1 MIRFPGP
8 GCLVEY
14 MQGNHPQQAIVLE
27 EQSGSLRLYTIGRR
41 ETKMPLA
48 RLLPWFGPA
57 KPLPATRQE
66 MQELLEQAHARR
78 QALAAEVDP
87 LFLWDLAKDE
97 IAMASPRWFAEI
109 LWQQPDEDQVAAVG
123 HALLEC
129 KTHFKFGL
137 SEFEIFSQDKVEARL
152 REAEINHARA
162 EFLIAGRSFVVALWE
177 AHQKIIQ
184 NQQPPALP
192 ELKQDIADRLENFLH
207 VRLVDPEDHETSSIW
222 KDLAKSLPDLP
233 YLPLLLLQ
241 AWGKVPAHYNFALER
256 IGYDPGNSWYLP
268 HLQEIEQVL
277 ALAPGQELEF
287 LDKTFVSIDT
297 QETED
302 LDDAFCLEKDG
313 EGNFILYLAIASP
326 AFGWNFGAELDKAVL
341 RRASSIYLPEG
352 SLHMM
357 PEPLG
362 IDGYSLMCGHDRAVM
377 LAELKLSPEGEPLDL
392 EISLKRVNVA
402 ANLIYEDCEALFDPD
417 FIGSYEKSG
426 YPLQAEQNHQAQQN
440 PQGQQSGSD
449 GQNKQGPQGEHKL
462 NPAEPY
468 REMLTLA
475 LNLGEKLQDQR
486 ITRGAVVIKRSE
498 PKIVLKEKNNQ
509 IYVEVLAEKAPDQA
523 QMLIGEFMVLLN
535 ASIAKKG
542 AEWNLPLIYRT
553 QHVTLPKEYAGIW
566 EKQEDISRIVKA
578 MPPASIED
586 IPRPHA
592 GLGLPAYATI
602 SSPLRRYTDLFNQGQ
617 VLHYIKTGAPLFNQ
631 EQLSSMLPLISAR
644 SEAVNTVQKQ
654 RPRYWK
660 LVYFKQQGDK
670 KWYEAVI
677 SEEND
682 LFVTVSLYNE
692 QLHVRS
698 KRAMF
703 GDKVMLGQHCQVRI
717 GKVFPLNNEIQ
728 LLAVE
733 EC

>member
-1 MIRFPGP
+1 M
-8 GCLVEY
+8 EY

-41 ETKMPLA
+41 ETKMPLS
-48 RLLPWFGPA
+48 RLLPWFGPSR
-57 KPLPATRQE
+57 PLPGTRQE

-78 QALAAEVDP
+78 EALAAEVDP
-87 LFLWDLAKDE
+87 LFLWDLAKEE
-97 IAMASPRWFAEI
+97 IAMASPRWFAEVI
-109 LWQQPDEDQVAAVG
+109 WQQPDEDQVAAVG
-123 HALLEC
+123 HSLLEC

-137 SEFEIFSQDKVEARL
+137 SEFEVFSQSKVEARL
-152 REAEINHARA
+152 HEAEINQSRA
-162 EFLIAGRSFVVALWE
+162 EFLIAARTFIGALWE

-184 NQQPPALP
+184 NQRPPVLP
-192 ELKQDIADRLENFLH
+192 ELNQEIAERLEKFLH
-207 VRLVDPEDHETSSIW
+207 VRLVDPEDHETSSVW
-222 KDLAKSLPDLP
+222 KDLVKSLPDLP
-233 YLPLLLLQ
+233 HLPLLLLQ

-256 IGYDPGNSWYLP
+256 IGYDPESSWFSPYL
-268 HLQEIEQVL
+268 EEMEQIS
-277 ALAPGQELEF
+277 ALAPGQGLEF
-287 LDKTFVSIDT
+287 LDKPFVSIDT

-302 LDDAFCLEKDG
+302 LDDAFCLEKDS
-313 EGNFILYLAIASP
+313 EGNFILYLAIACP
-326 AFGWNFGAELDKAVL
+326 AFAWNFGGELDKAVL

-362 IDGYSLMCGHDRAVM
+362 VGGYSLMAGHDRPVM
-377 LAELKLSPEGEPLDL
+377 LSQFKLSPEGELLEL
-392 EISLKRVNVA
+392 EISLKRVKVA
-402 ANLIYEDCEALFDPD
+402 ANLFYEDCEALFDPE
-417 FIGSYEKSG
+417 FTGAYQQAG
-426 YPLQAEQNHQAQQN
+426 QAEQLNQA
-440 PQGQQSGSD
+440 GQLDQA
-449 GQNKQGPQGEHKL
+449 GQTL
-462 NPAEPY
+462 NPAETY
-468 REMLTLA
+468 RQMLTLA
-475 LNLGEKLQDQR
+475 LSLGEKLQEQR
-486 ITRGAVVIKRSE
+486 IASGAVVIKRSE
-498 PKIVLKEKNNQ
+498 PKIILQEKNNQ
-509 IYVEVLAEKAPDQA
+509 IIVEVLAEKTPEQS

-535 ASIAKKG
+535 ASIAKKA

-553 QHVTLPKEYAGIW
+553 QHVALPKEYAGIW
-566 EKQEDISRIVKA
+566 EKPEDISRIVKA

-586 IPRPHA
+586 VPRPHA

-617 VLHYIKTGAPLFNQ
+617 VLQFIKNGEALFSQ

-670 KWYEAVI
+670 KWHEAVI

-698 KRAMF
+698 KRALF

>member
-41 ETKMPLA
+41 ETKMPLT
-48 RLLPWFGPA
+48 RLLPWYGPA
-57 KPLPATRQE
+57 HSLPATRQE
-66 MQELLEQAHARR
+66 MQDILEQAHTQREF
-78 QALAAEVDP
+78 LSKEVDP

-109 LWQQPDEDQVAAVG
+109 LWQNPNEDQVAAVG
-123 HALLEC
+123 RALLEC

-137 SEFEIFSQDKVEARL
+137 SEFEIFSQEKVDARL
-152 REAEINHARA
+152 HEAEINQSRA
-162 EFLIAGRSFVVALWE
+162 EFLNEGRSFIAALWE

-184 NQQPPALP
+184 NQRPPALP
-192 ELKQDIADRLENFLH
+192 QLSPAIEERLEKFLN
-207 VRLVDPEDHETSSIW
+207 VRLVDPEDHETSSVW
-222 KDLAKSLPDLP
+222 KDLVKSLPDLP

-256 IGYDPGNSWYLP
+256 IGYDPENSWYLP
-268 HLQEIEQVL
+268 YQEEVEQISAL
-277 ALAPGQELEF
+277 ALGQGLEF
-287 LDKTFVSIDT
+287 LDKPFVSIDT

-302 LDDAFCLEKDG
+302 LDDAFCLEKDSD
-313 EGNFILYLAIASP
+313 GNFILYLAIACP
-326 AFGWNFGAELDKAVL
+326 AFGWNFGGELDKAVL

-362 IDGYSLMCGHDRAVM
+362 IEGYSLTAGNNRPVM
-377 LAELKLSPEGEPLDL
+377 LALFKLSSEGEFIDMEL
-392 EISLKRVNVA
+392 SLKRIKIA

-417 FIGSYEKSG
+417 FRGLYEKVELDKPSESNALG
-426 YPLQAEQNHQAQQN
+426 EVGEQ
-440 PQGQQSGSD
+440 G
-449 GQNKQGPQGEHKL
+449 L
-462 NPAEPY
+462 NPAEAY
-468 REMLTLA
+468 REMLDLA
-475 LNLGEKLQDQR
+475 LDLGSKLQALR
-486 ITRGAVVIKRSE
+486 ISNGAVVIKRSE
-498 PKIVLKEKNNQ
+498 PKILLEKKNDQVSVQVLVEKTPEQ
-509 IYVEVLAEKAPDQA
+509 S

-535 ASIAKKG
+535 ACIAKKG
-542 AEWNLPLIYRT
+542 EEWNLPLIYRT

-566 EKQEDISRIVKA
+566 EKPEDITRIVKA

-592 GLGLPAYATI
+592 GLGLPAYATT

-617 VLHYIKTGAPLFNQ
+617 VINFIKNGEPLFNK

-670 KWYEAVI
+670 KWHDAVI

-692 QLHVRS
+692 QIHVRS

-703 GDKVMLGQHCQVRI
+703 GDKVMLGQHCQVRL
-717 GKVFPLNNEIQ
+717 GKVFPLSNEIQ

>member
-1 MIRFPGP
+1 
-8 GCLVEY
+8 
-14 MQGNHPQQAIVLE
+14 
-27 EQSGSLRLYTIGRR
+27 
-41 ETKMPLA
+41 
-48 RLLPWFGPA
+48 
-57 KPLPATRQE
+57 
-66 MQELLEQAHARR
+66 
-78 QALAAEVDP
+78 
-87 LFLWDLAKDE
+87 
-97 IAMASPRWFAEI
+97 
-109 LWQQPDEDQVAAVG
+109 
-123 HALLEC
+123 
-129 KTHFKFGL
+129 
-137 SEFEIFSQDKVEARL
+137 
-152 REAEINHARA
+152 
-162 EFLIAGRSFVVALWE
+162 
-177 AHQKIIQ
+177 
-184 NQQPPALP
+184 
-192 ELKQDIADRLENFLH
+192 
-207 VRLVDPEDHETSSIW
+207 
-222 KDLAKSLPDLP
+222 
-233 YLPLLLLQ
+233 
-241 AWGKVPAHYNFALER
+241 
-256 IGYDPGNSWYLP
+256 
-268 HLQEIEQVL
+268 
-277 ALAPGQELEF
+277 
-287 LDKTFVSIDT
+287 
-297 QETED
+297 
-302 LDDAFCLEKDG
+302 
-313 EGNFILYLAIASP
+313 
-326 AFGWNFGAELDKAVL
+326 
-341 RRASSIYLPEG
+341 
-352 SLHMM
+352 MM

-426 YPLQAEQNHQAQQN
+426 YPGRPEQPGQPVQPEQAEQNQQAPQVQQDLQAQQN
-440 PQGQQSGSD
+440 HQGQQSGSD

-475 LNLGEKLQDQR
+475 LTLGEKLQDQR
-486 ITRGAVVIKRSE
+486 ISRGAVVIKRSE

-535 ASIAKKG
+535 ASIAKKA

-617 VLHYIKTGAPLFNQ
+617 VLHYIKTGSPLFNQ